1 MLIVIF
7 VQRFTPYAF
16 LGLRLST
23 LFTGRVSPWTGFK
36 ASVLCVGCN
45 AVLPARM
52 GELVK
57 IVWLRACGAISYSTL
72 CGGVFLE
79 RLLDVSTLLCLAL
92 VFALPQLNK
101 TVVLTLA
108 AGVGGLWITLLLLAH
123 PRGFA
128 RRCLATMP
136 LPTRVRGWALHLCAY
151 LEKCVRSK
159 IFFRALLGTAL
170 VWSMNYAHVA
180 LLANGLLDLHLTWD
194 ELGLLCVTLFFS
206 SALMLAPGGVG
217 LMEVAVVMVLSL
229 MHVDKSLALST
240 ALFARLFYSVPP
252 LLGAAAVII
261 FGKGDIATSIVDIYQ
276 KKHLLPKE
284 QHTSHP

>member
-1 MLIVIF
+1 MKPVLFFIQASLVALCFWWLSRDVDWPVALEHCAKVNPTMLIVIF

-108 AGVGGLWITLLLLAH
+108 AGVGGAVDNTSA
-123 PRGFA
+123 F
-128 RRCLATMP
+128 
-136 LPTRVRGWALHLCAY
+136 
-151 LEKCVRSK
+151 
-159 IFFRALLGTAL
+159 GT
-170 VWSMNYAHVA
+170 
-180 LLANGLLDLHLTWD
+180 
-194 ELGLLCVTLFFS
+194 
-206 SALMLAPGGVG
+206 P
-217 LMEVAVVMVLSL
+217 
-229 MHVDKSLALST
+229 
-240 ALFARLFYSVPP
+240 
-252 LLGAAAVII
+252 
-261 FGKGDIATSIVDIYQ
+261 
-276 KKHLLPKE
+276 
-284 QHTSHP
+284 